1 MSEDLNEKKPRLTP
15 KQQRFVAATS
25 QGMSASDAV
34 IAAGYNV
41 STRNSAEALGSMMLA
56 QPKIQN
62 ALSASI
68 QRQFPNVPDMAANTL
83 VDILINPEGRP
94 GDKLKAIELLCR
106 ICGWQAPSAHASLNV
121 SVSDKFKL
129 PEE

>member
-1 MSEDLNEKKPRLTP
+1 MSDDLKEKPDKLTA
-15 KQQRFVAATS
+15 KQQRFVAAS
-25 QGMSASDAV
+25 AQGMAASEAV
-34 IAAGYNV
+34 LAAGYNV
-41 STRNSAEALGSMMLA
+41 TTRNSAESLGSRMLS

-68 QRQFPNVPDMAANTL
+68 QHRFPNVPDLAAGTL
-83 VDILINPEGRP
+83 VDILVNPEGRA
-94 GDKLKAIELLCR
+94 GDKLKAIELLCKV
-106 ICGWQAPSAHASLNV
+106 CGWQAPTQHASLNV